1 MAVSI
6 NSNSLFI
13 SIPILFFSLPI
24 PPFYYYYCNQILRD
38 GKAKAER
45 LSAMRLKLLF
55 LLLLLLPF
63 QVLHSQFPRTSLLS
77 KRRRRRRRGGLRPR
91 FDFLPWLGMRAHLRQ
106 IVNTFIHVRQ
116 PRVLY
121 SVVAPVLDNET
132 GAFCP
137 FPFAPPHLG

>member
-13 SIPILFFSLPI
+13 SIPILFFLRPLPI

-38 GKAKAER
+38 GGRIKCNEAQT
-45 LSAMRLKLLF
+45 SPSSS
-55 LLLLLLPF
+55 LPGPP
-63 QVLHSQFPRTSLLS
+63 LAQFPRTSFLS

-137 FPFAPPHLG
+137 FPLAPPHLG